1 MPLSLAAGTAI
12 SGIGGALAGL
22 FGQKSANRT
31 NIKLAREQMAFQE
44 RMSST
49 AYQRAMADMKAGGLN
64 PILAAGK
71 GGASTPA
78 GARAEV
84 KNEITPGV
92 SSAIGLITATK
103 NAQLIDAQVKKADAE
118 ADMTSRQAQA
128 LALTT
133 QKNPETANL
142 SPEFRYI
149 IDKMNTAGKTVGE
162 AAAKTKIQANEIG
175 GDLETST
182 AKQWDET
189 MKNLQGLDIAP
200 GLMRQIQNILGLQ
213 RGGGYGVN

>member
-1 MPLSLAAGTAI
+1 MPMSLAAGTAI

-84 KNEITPGV
+84 KNEVGPAV

-118 ADMTSRQAQA
+118 ADMTTRQAQA
-128 LALTT
+128 LKLTT
-133 QKNPETANL
+133 DLNPEIANL

-149 IDKMNTAGKTVGE
+149 INKMSSGGKSLGE
-162 AAAKTKIQANEIG
+162 AAAQAKIQASQIG
-175 GDLETST
+175 GDMETST
-182 AKQWDET
+182 AKQIEQT
-189 MKNLQGLDIAP
+189 MKNLEGLDISP
-200 GLMRQIQNILGLQ
+200 GLMRQIKNILGLQ
-213 RGGGYGVN
+213 RGGAHGVR